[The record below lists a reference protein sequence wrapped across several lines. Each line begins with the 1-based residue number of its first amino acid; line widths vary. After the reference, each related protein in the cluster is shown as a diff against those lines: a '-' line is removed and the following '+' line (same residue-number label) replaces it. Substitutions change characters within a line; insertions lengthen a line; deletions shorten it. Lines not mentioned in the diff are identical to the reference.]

1 MLDILADIASKGP
14 KALKEEKQENGEC
27 DGNQNNAILLNG
39 TLETS
44 VEEER
49 KPLTKV
55 VPCQL
60 NGDEE
65 KQPQFSP
72 QLRFIKMN
80 GQVRELQTILRDR
93 QVF

>member
-1 MLDILADIASKGP
+1 MLDILADIASKGS
-14 KALKEEKQENGEC
+14 KMLKEEKQENGEC

-39 TLETS
+39 TLENS

-49 KPLTKV
+49 KPLKKL

-60 NGDEE
+60 NEDEE
-65 KQPQFSP
+65 KQPDFGP

-80 GQVRELQTILRDR
+80 GQVQELQTILRDK
-93 QVF
+93 